1 MKRTI
6 LFLAASPIC
15 LSLACTETS
24 DAWRAPVLIAL
35 GVLSVALLILFGRPS
50 KKKPEPEP
58 AAPEPDRVVTVE
70 EPNEHPERS

>member
-15 LSLACTETS
+15 LSLACTEAS
-24 DAWRAPVLIAL
+24 DAWRAPVLIVL
-35 GVLSVALLILFGRPS
+35 GVLSVALLAAFGRPS
-50 KKKPEPEP
+50 AKKREP
-58 AAPEPDRVVTVE
+58 AGPEPDPTVIPEE